1 VANRF
6 QWLKN
11 LYTQNLGLKL
21 LSLMLAILTFHAIRS
36 ATSDEDI
43 HVLPVDA
50 QVDDENMEIVEQDPL
65 SVTVTFRGSRE
76 DLKRL
81 DPKYMKIIL
90 RPGIEDEGEI
100 RIRSRDIKGA
110 RGLRIVKIDPEYARF
125 TLARRSTP
133 DQLHNESLVPPK
145 IEEPPPGMGRVWTN
159 LTVLAA
165 GVPGTAAS
173 VILEP
178 PLVNVHAQA
187 PERVLE
193 AFADKV
199 PVVFVNC
206 SDLDQA
212 GTVTRPV
219 NAYFP
224 GQGGLRL
231 KVDPAS
237 VKITF
242 EPNEPE

>member
-1 VANRF
+1 MANRF
-6 QWLKN
+6 QWLRN
-11 LYTQNLGLKL
+11 LCTQNLGLKL

-43 HVLPVDA
+43 HVLPVDT
-50 QVDDENMEIVEQDPL
+50 QVDDEDMEIVEQDPL

-81 DPKYMKIIL
+81 DPKYMKVIL
-90 RPGIEDEGEI
+90 RLSADGGGQLSI
-100 RIRSRDIKGA
+100 RPRDIKGA
-110 RGLRIVKIDPEYARF
+110 RGLRIVKIDPEFARF
-125 TLARRSTP
+125 TLARKTDLKQP
-133 DQLHNESLVPPK
+133 DGASVPPK
-145 IEEPPPGMGRVWTN
+145 IKEPAPGMGRVWTN

-165 GVPGTAAS
+165 GVPGTVAS

-178 PLVNVHAQA
+178 PLVSVHAQA
-187 PERVLE
+187 PKSVLE

-224 GQGGLRL
+224 GHGGLRL
-231 KVDPAS
+231 KADPAN

-242 EPNEPE
+242 KPLELE